1 MPRNSSAKGVVL
13 VDPRLVVEDKDCI
26 ATSRITRRDRFTTT
40 TVQYGDSSRGIA
52 GQDAQRLDQVLEYHI
67 ILGQRG
73 EVQQPDSRQQDVL
86 TRFKGKSPIEDARD
100 EEYLHRIDVHQQ
112 DQTLRRHLQL
122 DERDL
127 VASPQ
132 VTLYAEEFLAQG
144 FPIEDEYDVNH
155 NTINYNDFL
164 VNTFIYMCSITDRIK
179 AELKNTHFYWVVGTR
194 NWTDYYEFTSPI
206 DENIFDPEDEL
217 ISHIVTMEDQLFL
230 GARILHVRA
239 LPAL

>member
-1 MPRNSSAKGVVL
+1 MISDLTKSSKTTSYLVSVVRCNNPAL
-13 VDPRLVVEDKDCI
+13 VGRM
-26 ATSRITRRDRFTTT
+26 
-40 TVQYGDSSRGIA
+40 
-52 GQDAQRLDQVLEYHI
+52 
-67 ILGQRG
+67 
-73 EVQQPDSRQQDVL
+73 
-86 TRFKGKSPIEDARD
+86 RD

-144 FPIEDEYDVNH
+144 FPTEDEYDVNH

-164 VNTFIYMCSITDRIK
+164 VNKFINMCSITERIK
-179 AELKNTHFYWVVGTR
+179 AELKKMHFYWVVGTR

-206 DENIFDPEDEL
+206 DENIFDPEDKL
-217 ISHIVTMEDQLFL
+217 ISHIVTMEEQLLL
-230 GARILHVRA
+230 GARRLQVQV
-239 LPAL
+239 LLVL